1 MREIHVDL
9 IKNEVARMCID
20 ANFNL
25 NDDIYNALVDASN
38 NETSPIGKNILVDI
52 IENANIAK
60 KKSVPICQDT
70 GMAIIFVS
78 IGQDVHLIGGDISR
92 AINNGVKIGYESG
105 YLRKSV
111 VVDPLNRINSNDN
124 TPAVIHY
131 DIIPGDKVKI
141 IFAPKG
147 FGSEN
152 MSKTKMLVPSDGID
166 GVEDFIVE
174 TVSLAGA
181 NPCPPIIVGVGIG
194 GTLEKSALLAKK
206 ALTLDLDK
214 ENIDEF
220 YSQMEKRL
228 LKKINDLGI
237 GPQGLGGKA
246 TALAV
251 KILTY
256 PTHIAGLPVAVNI
269 NCHAARHL
277 ETEI

>member
-78 IGQDVHLIGGDISR
+78 VGQDVHLIGGDISS
-92 AINNGVKIGYESG
+92 AINTGVKIGYDKG